1 MSVLDKMRNS
11 SDSFPVQAL
20 FAVVIASFVV
30 WGVGG
35 QGSTTAPVAEVDGQ
49 AITDVEFARAM
60 RLATSRERQALDAEA
75 QAALQQR
82 VLTQLIQDMLVLEE
96 AKRLGIEVSD
106 DEIKRSIA
114 RIFKGDD
121 GKYSKEQYETY
132 LTRTGT
138 SASSFERQLYED
150 MLRSK
155 VMAIVAQGARVSEQ
169 EVKRRFIEQETRLTL
184 VYTRIPAAAFYPAID
199 IPQAELDAFIAS
211 SADRIKTTYDAQFD
225 RRFNDPRKA
234 TLRTILLR
242 TDLPGVSKEDVKVRL
257 EAVRAQLVAGGDF
270 AEAARRW
277 SEDLTAV
284 NGGDLGVQ
292 ADSQLDPAVTDA
304 VFAVGAG
311 QLTQIVETSR
321 GYQLFLVEAVTD
333 AKVTSLEEAT
343 PILAAEL
350 IKADRAPA
358 LAKTFSEELLAAWKA
373 EGRPPLALIASK
385 GLLPETAEDVTLTDP
400 QVRGL
405 GVAVELIADVKNVQA
420 GAVLPEVYTIGEDL
434 VIAQVTSR
442 AEPTEA
448 EVNAQA
454 GTVRARMQAMAR
466 MELIQA
472 WQTDLVAQ
480 ADVVRY
486 VQPGS

>member
-1 MSVLDKMRNS
+1 M
-11 SDSFPVQAL
+11 
-20 FAVVIASFVV
+20 
-30 WGVGG
+30 
-35 QGSTTAPVAEVDGQ
+35 
-49 AITDVEFARAM
+49 
-60 RLATSRERQALDAEA
+60 
-75 QAALQQR
+75 
-82 VLTQLIQDMLVLEE
+82 
-96 AKRLGIEVSD
+96 
-106 DEIKRSIA
+106 
-114 RIFKGDD
+114 
-121 GKYSKEQYETY
+121 
-132 LTRTGT
+132 
-138 SASSFERQLYED
+138 
-150 MLRSK
+150 
-155 VMAIVAQGARVSEQ
+155 
-169 EVKRRFIEQETRLTL
+169 
-184 VYTRIPAAAFYPAID
+184 
-199 IPQAELDAFIAS
+199 
-211 SADRIKTTYDAQFD
+211 
-225 RRFNDPRKA
+225 
-234 TLRTILLR
+234 
-242 TDLPGVSKEDVKVRL
+242 
-257 EAVRAQLVAGGDF
+257 
-270 AEAARRW
+270 
-277 SEDLTAV
+277 

-292 ADSQLDPAVTDA
+292 ADSQLDPAVTEA

-333 AKVTSLEEAT
+333 AKVTSLAEAT

-385 GLLPETAEDVTLTDP
+385 GLLPETAEDVALTDP

-434 VIAQVTSR
+434 VIAQVTAR
-442 AEPTEA
+442 AEPTQA
-448 EVNAQA
+448 EVDAQA

-472 WQTDLVAQ
+472 WQTDLVAR

>member
-20 FAVVIASFVV
+20 FAVVVASFVV
-30 WGVGG
+30 WGVGN
-35 QGSTTAPVAEVDGQ
+35 QGPTVAPVAEVDGQ

-60 RLATSRERQALDAEA
+60 RAETSRQRRALDAEE
-75 QAALQQR
+75 QASLQQK
-82 VLTQLIQDMLVLEE
+82 VLTDLIQDMLVLEE
-96 AKRLGIEVSD
+96 ARRLGIEVSE
-106 DEIKRSIA
+106 DEIKLAIA

-121 GKYSKEQYETY
+121 GKYSKERYQTY
-132 LTRTGT
+132 LERTGT
-138 SASSFERQLYED
+138 SASAFERQLYED
-150 MLRSK
+150 MMRSK
-155 VMAIVAQGARVSEQ
+155 VRAVVAQGARVSEQ
-169 EVKRRFIEQETRLTL
+169 EVKRRFVEQETRLTL

-211 SADRIKTTYDAQFD
+211 SADRIKSTYDAQFD

-234 TLRTILLR
+234 ELRTILLR
-242 TDLPGVSKEDVKVRL
+242 TDLPGVSKEDVKTRL
-257 EAVRAQLVAGGDF
+257 EAVRVELAAGGDF
-270 AEAARRW
+270 ATAAKRW
-277 SEDLTAV
+277 SEDLSAV
-284 NGGDLGVQ
+284 NGGVLGVQ
-292 ADSQLDPAVTDA
+292 ADSQLDPAVTEA

-311 QLTQIVETSR
+311 QLTQVVETSR
-321 GYQLFLVEAVTD
+321 GYQLFLVESITD
-333 AKVTSLEEAT
+333 AKVTTLEEAT

-358 LAKTFSEELLAAWKA
+358 LAKTFSEELLATWKA
-373 EGRPPLALIASK
+373 EGRPPLALLASR
-385 GLLPETAEDVTLTDP
+385 GLLPETVEDVGLTDP
-400 QVRGL
+400 QVQGL
-405 GVAVELIADVKNVQA
+405 GLAVELIADVKNVQA
-420 GAVLPEVYTIGEDL
+420 GAVLPDVYTIGDDL

-448 EVNAQA
+448 EVTAQV

-472 WQTDLVAQ
+472 WETDLVAR
-480 ADVVRY
+480 AEVVRY